1 MKLNM
6 KRVALGLCM
15 AACLFSLSA
24 CSKAETASAEVDA
37 NTQSQLVQITQSFFQ
52 VYATSSEEE
61 LKNFQKE
68 TEKQTAYEALAE
80 GVDSWENVKHDLGA
94 LISVDDNVIVEEIDG
109 GYNATVNAVFE
120 QRVLEFSLTFDSG
133 ITKVTSVSFVPEYTL
148 GENMEQAFMNMVM
161 GMGTVFLVLIF
172 ISLIIYC
179 FKFINQFE
187 TKMKNKGVK
196 EEPAPAIAAAPVAV
210 AAPAEEENLADDLE
224 LVAVITAAI
233 AASTGTSPSG
243 LVVRSIKRAP
253 SGKWKKA

>member
-120 QRVLEFSLTFDSG
+120 QRALEFSLTFDSG